1 MLIFTFSGT
10 EVLLGLAGLCLL
22 PVAVV
27 LLLRLRRAPEDK
39 SRGTHRRPGVFAHSS
54 ALRQLSL
61 CLAIAAV
68 LLAINYTT
76 FAAAPEYA
84 AYTVGEEDF
93 DIVIPP
99 TNHKPP
105 PPPPPPPP
113 PVAIEPVL
121 EPEVEQEAFVDNS
134 VTDDEPVAPV
144 LLPDPPAAPAA
155 APPPPPPPP
164 RKLHKDIVDVF
175 VVVEKMPVF
184 SSPCF
189 ELEGQEQRQCSDRAL
204 LTFVQSR
211 IRYPALARENGI
223 QGTVTVSFVV
233 EKDGSISGI
242 EAVRGVPAGC
252 TEEALR
258 AVQAI
263 TEEGVAF
270 RPGMQGGRPVR
281 VRYNL
286 PVKFRLE

>member
-10 EVLLGLAGLCLL
+10 EVLLGLAALCLL
-22 PVAVV
+22 PAAVV
-27 LLLRLRRAPEDK
+27 LLLRLRRPLPNPQRTGRED
-39 SRGTHRRPGVFAHSS
+39 GGVFAYST

-61 CLAIAAV
+61 SVAIAAA
-68 LLAINYTT
+68 LLAINYTS

-93 DIVIPP
+93 DIIIPP

-113 PVAIEPVL
+113 PTVIEAVVDKEAPEPV
-121 EPEVEQEAFVDNS
+121 QFVDN
-134 VTDDEPVAPV
+134 DPHEPVVAPPPV
-144 LLPDPPAAPAA
+144 IAPPDP

-164 RKLHKDIVDVF
+164 PPAPSGPPEVF
-175 VVVEKMPVF
+175 KVVEKMPVF

-189 ELEGQEQRQCSDRAL
+189 DIEGPEQRTCSDRAL
-204 LTFVQSR
+204 LAFVQSR
-211 IRYPALARENGI
+211 IKYPALARENGI
-223 QGTVTVSFVV
+223 QGNVVIAFTV
-233 EKDGSISGI
+233 EKDGSISDL
-242 EAVRGVPAGC
+242 EAVRKVGAGC

-258 AVQAI
+258 AVRAI
-263 TEEGVAF
+263 TEEGEKF
-270 RPGMQGGRPVR
+270 KPGRQGGRAVR
-281 VRYNL
+281 VRFNL